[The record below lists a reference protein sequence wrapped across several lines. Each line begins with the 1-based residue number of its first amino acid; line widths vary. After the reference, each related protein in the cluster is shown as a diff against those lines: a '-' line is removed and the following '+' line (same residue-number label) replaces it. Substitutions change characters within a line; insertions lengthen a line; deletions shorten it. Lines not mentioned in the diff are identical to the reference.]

1 MNNLGYSKDN
11 VFIGDVRVKGQDETV
26 IIGNENGGP
35 GYILPEQKGTEG
47 QVITMNADNTTSF
60 QDGGGSG
67 VNVIGIGGGE
77 DIVVP
82 PNAGA
87 GEVPTSIIGSR
98 SILLSDFPVGASV
111 HLNINTRFDLAISG
125 PGSTTGTMS
134 IDLNAQIRNT
144 SNTFLGGLFLVCDN
158 QEFFS
163 GNIAVPADFKGY
175 LKLEAII
182 TRVAED
188 KLQGTMTV
196 FNKKYTGQDNPCQQW
211 PNTPTSI
218 TADFSDIDI
227 SGIDSG
233 TTLEWAKFSFFNNF
247 YSTGTVTLRL
257 PSVSYTLRNI
267 SSNLSPPPAT
277 LDHTQLNNLVLG
289 DSGHTQFA
297 LLQGRSGGQL
307 LSGGINASHFLTLKA
322 HRFGLNNIIVK
333 DLETTFEKNINIGT
347 KQILDGVN
355 NSIDFVGGDMTLL
368 NTSLTNKISVASQN
382 DIDIHPATSC
392 Y

>member
-1 MNNLGYSKDN
+1 
-11 VFIGDVRVKGQDETV
+11 
-26 IIGNENGGP
+26 
-35 GYILPEQKGTEG
+35 
-47 QVITMNADNTTSF
+47 
-60 QDGGGSG
+60 
-67 VNVIGIGGGE
+67 
-77 DIVVP
+77 
-82 PNAGA
+82 
-87 GEVPTSIIGSR
+87 
-98 SILLSDFPVGASV
+98 
-111 HLNINTRFDLAISG
+111 
-125 PGSTTGTMS
+125 
-134 IDLNAQIRNT
+134 
-144 SNTFLGGLFLVCDN
+144 
-158 QEFFS
+158 
-163 GNIAVPADFKGY
+163 
-175 LKLEAII
+175 
-182 TRVAED
+182 
-188 KLQGTMTV
+188 MTV

-382 DIDIHPATSC
+382 DIDILANNQIKLGVPNASSNIVITSTDTTLNQPLDMNSNNIENANVITASNNLTLNAGDNNGIIIENAPNDTIIFQKSTNHNNNNRSKKLKNKTQKSE
-392 Y
+392 